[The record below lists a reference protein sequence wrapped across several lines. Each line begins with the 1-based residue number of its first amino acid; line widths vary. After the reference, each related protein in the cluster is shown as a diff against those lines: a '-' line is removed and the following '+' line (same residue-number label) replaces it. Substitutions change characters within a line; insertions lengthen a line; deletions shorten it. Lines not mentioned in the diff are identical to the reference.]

1 MGKVFIKNVN
11 IVLPVRGRG
20 YRVKTEHEM
29 GIVDVKKTYTLPG
42 LIKNRE
48 NVRIGD
54 SVVLQEFVVPETTMG
69 GKEPMRFDTQSIKDT
84 ATVYDIKDGKK
95 IYLVFNHALFQ
106 SAMDFNNERKWEDTQ
121 NWEATQL
128 CKYLE
133 LAFKPAM
140 EKAGIPAEEVSLLS
154 KDEIFGEERLPFF
167 NKGKNRI
174 AFSKDEDYSVWYW
187 LKDVVSSASFC
198 CADASGDSDYDDAS
212 DANAFV
218 RPRFVIS

>member
-84 ATVYDIKDGKK
+84 ATVYDIKDGK

-106 SAMDFNNERKWEDTQ
+106 SAMDFNNERKWED
-121 NWEATQL
+121 TQL

-187 LKDVVSSASFC
+187 LKDVASSARFC
-198 CADASGDSDYDDAS
+198 YAASIGISGYDGAS
-212 DANAFV
+212 DADLFV

>member
-1 MGKVFIKNVN
+1 MGKVIIKNVN
-11 IVLPVRGRG
+11 VCVSVHGRG
-20 YRVKTEHEM
+20 YRVRTEHEM

-42 LIKNRE
+42 LLKNKE

-54 SVVLQEFVVPETTMG
+54 SVVLQEFVVPETTMD

-84 ATVYDIKDGKK
+84 ATVYDIKDGK

-121 NWEATQL
+121 L
-128 CKYLE
+128 CKYIE

-174 AFSKDEDYSVWYW
+174 AFSKDEDCSVWYW
-187 LKDVVSSASFC
+187 LKDVASSADFC
-198 CADASGDSDYDDAS
+198 GARSSGYSSYDGAS
-212 DANAFV
+212 NAGGFV

>member
-11 IVLPVRGRG
+11 VCVSVRGRG
-20 YRVKTEHEM
+20 YRARTEHEM

-42 LIKNRE
+42 LLKNKE

-84 ATVYDIKDGKK
+84 ATVYNIKDGKL
-95 IYLVFNHALFQ
+95 YLVFNHALFQ
-106 SAMDFNNERKWEDTQ
+106 SAMDLNNERKWED
-121 NWEATQL
+121 TQL

-154 KDEIFGEERLPFF
+154 KDEVFREERLPFF

-174 AFSKDEDYSVWYW
+174 AFDKDEDCSVWYW
-187 LKDVVSSASFC
+187 LKDVASSAYFC
-198 CADASGDSDYDDAS
+198 FANDGGGSGCDGASYAG
-212 DANAFV
+212 NFV